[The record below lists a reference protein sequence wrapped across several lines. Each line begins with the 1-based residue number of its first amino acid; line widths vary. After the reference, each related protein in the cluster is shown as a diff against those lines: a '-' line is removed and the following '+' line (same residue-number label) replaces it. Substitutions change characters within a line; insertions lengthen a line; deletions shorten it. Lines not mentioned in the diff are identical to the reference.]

1 MAEKTHWPFD
11 SGRDKRGSEEAELN
25 RKLESEKARAANRAL
40 FQQRLRND
48 RLLVGGRAHVKKTGL
63 S

>member
-1 MAEKTHWPFD
+1 MADKTHWPFD
-11 SGRDKRGSEEAELN
+11 SGHGKGGSADEDLA
-25 RKLESEKARAANRAL
+25 RRLESEKARAANRAL